1 MTRRAAGVTG
11 CHGDSGKATEVSPCP
26 GQEDGLPAGL
36 AGWSLPSTYPFIPRL
51 VVPQNLRLAVGSAG
65 LPRVL
70 SPVLTDW
77 AVGTNVDSNSS
88 RGRVMARSSW
98 ERAREDM
105 A

>member
-1 MTRRAAGVTG
+1 MPWAG
-11 CHGDSGKATEVSPCP
+11 
-26 GQEDGLPAGL
+26 GLPSCRSGRL
-36 AGWSLPSTYPFIPRL
+36 VPSLHLSFHPTP
-51 VVPQNLRLAVGSAG
+51 VVPQNLRLAVVSAG

>member
-1 MTRRAAGVTG
+1 MV
-11 CHGDSGKATEVSPCP
+11 
-26 GQEDGLPAGL
+26 
-36 AGWSLPSTYPFIPRL
+36 
-51 VVPQNLRLAVGSAG
+51 SAG

-70 SPVLTDW
+70 TPVLTDW